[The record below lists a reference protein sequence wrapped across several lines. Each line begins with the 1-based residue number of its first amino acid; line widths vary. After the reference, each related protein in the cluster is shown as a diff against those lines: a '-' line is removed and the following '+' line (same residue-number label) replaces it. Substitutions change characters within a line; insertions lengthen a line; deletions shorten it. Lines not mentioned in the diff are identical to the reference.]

1 MKVARIGWIMKI
13 LLVEDDRETSDHVRR
28 ALNTY
33 GHEVEECEEGLN
45 GLAKARTGFYAAIIV
60 DRMLPGM
67 DGLSLVKQLRAE
79 RREVPVLFLTTMAGI
94 DDRVEGLEGGGDD
107 YLTKPF
113 ALEELVARV
122 HAITKRCEATQLVL
136 RAGDLEMD
144 RVRRQV
150 RRADRP
156 IDLQPQ
162 EFNLLEYLLRN
173 PGRIV
178 TRRMLLENV
187 WNLHFD
193 PRTNV
198 VETHMSRLR
207 SKLGHDG
214 AELIQTIRSTGYI
227 LHADPKY
234 WNLPNQD
241 LTSQECGGEVGH

>member
-1 MKVARIGWIMKI
+1 M
-13 LLVEDDRETSDHVRR
+13 H
-28 ALNTY
+28 
-33 GHEVEECEEGLN
+33 GHDVEECEEGLG
-45 GLAKARTGFYAAIIV
+45 GLAKARTGCYAAIIV

-136 RAGDLEMD
+136 RVGDLEMD
-144 RVRRQV
+144 RMRRQV
-150 RRADRP
+150 RRADRL

-207 SKLGHDG
+207 GKLGHDG

-234 WNLPNQD
+234 WNLPNED
-241 LTSQECGGEVGH
+241 LALRECGIEIGH